1 MITLKLGPL
10 GIYSELCSTQ
20 QITDGQNGI
29 YDARRP
35 PWITA
40 INFQCICRAL
50 NDTGVTS
57 TFLDL
62 WWLPFMVME
71 ITWGSLYVML

>member
-20 QITDGQNGI
+20 QITDSQNGI
-29 YDARRP
+29 YDACRP
-35 PWITA
+35 PCITA

-57 TFLDL
+57 AFLDL
-62 WWLPFMVME
+62 
-71 ITWGSLYVML
+71 